1 MELYGTAWYTVI
13 IIQPELALL
22 RWEDLLWKIGIY
34 TRNTG
39 KKPERNTLGAKFY
52 HLVVHVWIRNRKGE
66 YLISQRSA
74 SRPTFPLM
82 WECVGGSV
90 LKGETSLEGAIREV
104 KEEVGLDLEVEAG
117 RLLFSKIR
125 GKDLKYE
132 GKAYND
138 IMDVWIFE
146 YDGELHLECATT
158 EEVAEC
164 RWMTVSEIRKLYE
177 EKKLVQ
183 TLDYFFC
190 AMEEKELDYS
200 HVIGK
205 VVKGTVDRPLGTPH
219 PRHPEMIYP
228 INYGYVDGI
237 FADDGAEQDVY
248 LFGTDEPL
256 KSFEGRVIAVW
267 HRFDDVEDKWIV
279 SLNGEDIPDEKILGD
294 ISFQEQFFYGRLWR

>member
-1 MELYGTAWYTVI
+1 MLF
-13 IIQPELALL
+13 
-22 RWEDLLWKIGIY
+22 RS
-34 TRNTG
+34 
-39 KKPERNTLGAKFY
+39 
-52 HLVVHVWIRNRKGE
+52 
-66 YLISQRSA
+66 LISQRSA

-104 KEEVGLDLEVEAG
+104 KEEVGLDLEEEAG

-183 TLDYFFC
+183 TLYYFFC